1 MNKTKAHF
9 SVQGHNLTG
18 VYETRD
24 EILLQTRVYAV
35 HKINIKYIPACN
47 RKKTERIIVWY
58 ELLHTVPQNFKLRP
72 MR

>member
-24 EILLQTRVYAV
+24 EILLETLEYAV
-35 HKINIKYIPACN
+35 HKINIKCIRACN
-47 RKKTERIIVWY
+47 RKKPRKNNY
-58 ELLHTVPQNFKLRP
+58 
-72 MR
+72 MM